1 MIKDA
6 LISTIQMTTFDTI
19 NTYLFKKFTEWD
31 DIQSASIIEI
41 MKKHSEEKIKDLL
54 HYFTQYS
61 SYTYKHFRDYGYY
74 LEPLLKDEFYN
85 IHITHRLK
93 GIYLEYEQ
101 GGVCQLFITELNDAI
116 YKDEQHLSNI

>member
-41 MKKHSEEKIKDLL
+41 MKKHSEEKIKEMSKATIRCIPLGN
-54 HYFTQYS
+54 
-61 SYTYKHFRDYGYY
+61 K
-74 LEPLLKDEFYN
+74 LEAGKCILTGNPSIQRVVFARAY
-85 IHITHRLK
+85 
-93 GIYLEYEQ
+93 
-101 GGVCQLFITELNDAI
+101 
-116 YKDEQHLSNI
+116 